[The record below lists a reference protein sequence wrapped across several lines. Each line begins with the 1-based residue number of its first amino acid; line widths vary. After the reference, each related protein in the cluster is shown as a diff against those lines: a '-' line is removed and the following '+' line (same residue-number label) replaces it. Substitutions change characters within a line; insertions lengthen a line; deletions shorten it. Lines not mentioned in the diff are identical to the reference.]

1 MKDKFTLENYGLIQ
15 NKREEE
21 GFTLLEV
28 IIALTLTGVILFML
42 SPALFNIEHLL
53 FRENEGAEV
62 SRVQRLISRKMEEI
76 LGNAYLYP
84 FYDGRLDSFSGDAWG
99 FSLPTVTEKGL
110 GQTEVRIDGEQ
121 LFIKWES
128 FHTNHNSEEVT
139 EEPEIIMLTAQL
151 NESSFSYLDE
161 KTGTWI
167 SSWYEDYYPRL
178 VQFNSALIQAEGAE
192 CKLVPIILPLK
203 VGQVYGD

>member
-15 NKREEE
+15 SKRKEE

-28 IIALTLTGVILFML
+28 ILALTLTGVLLFML
-42 SPALFNIEHLL
+42 SPALFNIERLL

-76 LGNAYLYP
+76 LGNAYLCPY
-84 FYDGRLDSFSGDAWG
+84 YDGNLDSFSGDAWG

-110 GQTEVRIDGEQ
+110 GWIEVRINGEQ
-121 LFIKWES
+121 LIIKWES
-128 FHTNHNSEEVT
+128 FYSNESSDGVK
-139 EEPEIIMLTAQL
+139 EEPGIIILAGQL
-151 NESSFSYLDE
+151 IEPSFSYLDE

-167 SSWYEDYYPRL
+167 NSWYEDYYPRL
-178 VQFNSALIQAEGAE
+178 VQFNSGFIQPEGAE
-192 CKLVPIILPLK
+192 CKLVPIILPIK